1 MLLGVA
7 VAGVM
12 TGCTGGDA
20 STTPTIRLAPTS
32 TPITTE
38 PTVEGTPDGPTGSE
52 AVAGDPVPTADPRIA
67 EIEAAVAAA
76 RDVQVEVLTDPSMPV
91 DRMEEVATGRALAAT
106 VENTLKSRA
115 EGRTFVGHFV
125 RRPIETTITGTT
137 AIHLECGV
145 DALAAFS
152 ANGELLVPADE
163 APVLRRYDLLLIDGH
178 WVVELVSFEG
188 SEKQSCVL

>member
-1 MLLGVA
+1 MT

-20 STTPTIRLAPTS
+20 STTPTVRLAPTS

-38 PTVEGTPDGPTGSE
+38 PTTGEPTGSE
-52 AVAGDPVPTADPRIA
+52 TVAGDSGPTTDPQIA

-125 RRPIETTITGTT
+125 RRPIETTITGST

-163 APVLRRYDLLLIDGH
+163 AAVLRRYDLLLIDGD
-178 WVVELVSFEG
+178 WVVELVGFEG